1 MKHVDQYLK
10 KRSGRWHYVRRVPS
24 IFREF
29 DPRGTVRSSLKTS
42 SIEVARA
49 RRDAMAEADDHY
61 WASMISEMEET
72 GIPTYTESSQLHA
85 RYQAARKRALA
96 RGFVYRPAPEL
107 AREATTV
114 ELMQRLEHV
123 AATKTYD
130 EKEAEAVLGTA
141 KSAVHTISDALELY
155 LTKIAAGTL
164 RNKSA
169 AQKSNYKK
177 PKQRAVA
184 NFIALFGNLEMDKI
198 TRVQAREFYD
208 WWTGRLFPQGNRKPL
223 SADSAN
229 RDLSNLRNLFQEY
242 WTFEGEENTEN
253 PFRNLRF
260 KGVVYKDI
268 PPFSDLWVQKR
279 ILKPALFS
287 DINREAALIVYAMI
301 ETGCRPSEIANLL
314 PEQIQLDA
322 PVPHIQIR
330 NRQDRA
336 LKTKSAVRDIPL
348 VGVSKLAFLQ
358 ARAGFPH
365 YRENGNLL
373 SNSLMKAF
381 RARGL
386 FENKDQRIYSFRH
399 SFEKRMLEAGLDY
412 GLRCL
417 LMGHQNTRP
426 SYGDG
431 GSMDFRRT
439 ELLRIAHPVTPDFE
453 KEISAI

>member
-1 MKHVDQYLK
+1 MKHLDQYLK
-10 KRSGRWHYVRRVPS
+10 ERDGRWHYVRRVPS
-24 IFREF
+24 DFREI
-29 DPRGTVRSSLKTS
+29 DPRGTIRSSLKTS

-49 RRDAMAEADDHY
+49 RRDAMAEADEHF
-61 WASMISEMEET
+61 WSSLISDSDLNGLTPQPKTSPMHE
-72 GIPTYTESSQLHA
+72 

-107 AREATTV
+107 VREASTV

-123 AATKTYD
+123 AATKIYD

-141 KSAVHTISDALELY
+141 KSAAHTMTDALELY
-155 LTKIAAGTL
+155 LTQIAAGTL
-164 RNKSA
+164 KNKSA
-169 AQKSNYKK
+169 VQKRNYEK

-184 NFIALFGNLEMDKI
+184 NFVSLFGNLSMDEI
-198 TRVQAREFYD
+198 TRTQAREFYD
-208 WWTGRLFPQGNRKPL
+208 WWTSRLFPKCNEKPL

-242 WTFEGEENTEN
+242 WIFEGEETREN

-260 KGVVYKDI
+260 KGVTYKDI
-268 PPFSDLWVQKR
+268 PPFSDPWVQKR
-279 ILKPALFS
+279 ILKPDLFS
-287 DINREAALIVYAMI
+287 DLNREAALIIYAMI
-301 ETGCRPSEIANLL
+301 ETGCRPSEIANLM
-314 PEQIQLDA
+314 PEHIQLGA
-322 PVPHIQIR
+322 AVPHIQIR
-330 NRQDRA
+330 SRQDRS
-336 LKTKSAVRDIPL
+336 LKTKSSVRDIPL
-348 VGVSKLAFLQ
+348 VGISKLAFDQ
-358 ARAGFPH
+358 APIGFPH

-381 RARGL
+381 RARNL

-431 GSMDFRRT
+431 GSMEFRKT
-439 ELLRIAHPVTPDFE
+439 ELLRIAHPVSTDLAGA
-453 KEISAI
+453 ISTI